1 METKDELIEKLK
13 EAANLLSSAKCPDCD
28 GGGVIVR
35 EIVKTGTRW
44 VDDGKGNPLPEPYP
58 IQDCEPSQC
67 FWCYHKDNFLSEIAL
82 LEKQVKK
89 KDNRPLTADEA
100 RELESKMGF

>member
-1 METKDELIEKLK
+1 MKDKLIAKQKELIE
-13 EAANLLSSAKCPDCD
+13 LLYNQ
-28 GGGVIVR
+28 
-35 EIVKTGTRW
+35 
-44 VDDGKGNPLPEPYP
+44 VDFVAGDMCIEDSEKFGYTALAF
-58 IQDCEPSQC
+58 SQ
-67 FWCYHKDNFLSEIAL
+67 KITKIELEIAL